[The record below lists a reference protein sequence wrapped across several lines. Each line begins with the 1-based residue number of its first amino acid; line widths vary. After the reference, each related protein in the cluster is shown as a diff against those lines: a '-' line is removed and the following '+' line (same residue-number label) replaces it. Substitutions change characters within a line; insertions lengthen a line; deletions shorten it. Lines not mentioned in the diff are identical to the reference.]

1 MTTVGKI
8 LVLFIMAFSL
18 ILSAVS
24 SVVFTTSKNWKAATE
39 VEKKKV
45 NDLTSKLRD
54 AEANTAAAQKDLDTQ
69 KANYEQQAKQLGDKV
84 AAVEQQNQ
92 TAQQQITTA
101 SGQVATAQ
109 QSAKTALDEA
119 EANRKETLQL
129 REQKSAVE
137 AQANEFKLHVAELND
152 KIREMERALE
162 SATKN
167 NTDLKE
173 RVAKYSTLLRSN
185 GLSDDITQ
193 ITGIESPPPVV
204 GEAKRIDANNRKFEI
219 TIGSNDGLVVG
230 HELYIMRTTPGRG
243 EYLGKAKV
251 ISVEPNQAVL
261 QVIGNTYQGKKI
273 QEGDIVS
280 STIRPRL

>member
-92 TAQQQITTA
+92 
-101 SGQVATAQ
+101 TAQ

>member
-173 RVAKYSTLLRSN
+173 RVAKYSTLLRAN
-185 GLSDDITQ
+185 GLPDDITQ
-193 ITGIESPPPVV
+193 ITGVESPPPVV

-230 HELYIMRTTPGRG
+230 HELYIMRTSPRA

-251 ISVEPNQAVL
+251 VSVEPNQAVL

>member
-24 SVVFTTSKNWKAATE
+24 SVVFTTSKNWKVATE
-39 VEKKKV
+39 AEKKKV
-45 NDLTSKLRD
+45 SELTTKLRD
-54 AEANTAAAQKDLDTQ
+54 AEAKTAAAQKDLDTQ
-69 KANYEQQAKQLGDKV
+69 KVNYEQQAKQLSDRV

-101 SGQVATAQ
+101 AGQVATAQ

-129 REQKSAVE
+129 REQKAAVE
-137 AQANEFKLHVAELND
+137 QQANEFKLHVAELND
-152 KIREMERALE
+152 KIREMERGLE

-167 NTDLKE
+167 NNDLKE
-173 RVAKYSTLLRSN
+173 RVAKYSTLLRAN
-185 GLSDDITQ
+185 GLPDDITT
-193 ITGIESPPPVV
+193 ITGVESPPPVV
-204 GEAKRIDANNRKFEI
+204 GEAKRVDAKNRKFEI

-230 HELYIMRTTPGRG
+230 HELYIMRFSPRE

-251 ISVEPNQAVL
+251 VSVDPDQAVV
-261 QVIGNTYQGKKI
+261 QVIGNTYQGRKI